1 MNSTVFL
8 ALVIACAPQ
17 VDAGVAHALIAV
29 ESGFN
34 PFAIGVVG
42 GVLKR
47 QPTDR
52 REAIATAKALH
63 AAGWNFSLGL
73 AQINWHN
80 FERLDLSVESVFEPC
95 ANLGAMQTV
104 LIECFERATRRDAS
118 AQRALRQALSCYYS
132 GDFAT
137 GFAHGYVRRVV
148 AARVAQPPSSTVTP
162 KESL

>member
-80 FERLDLSVESVFEPC
+80 FERLDLSVESAFEPC

-104 LIECFERATRRDAS
+104 LIE
-118 AQRALRQALSCYYS
+118 
-132 GDFAT
+132 
-137 GFAHGYVRRVV
+137 
-148 AARVAQPPSSTVTP
+148 
-162 KESL
+162 